1 MNEIIIAII
10 GGLCVGIPSVV
21 ATIFSNNKS
30 NAVMLYR
37 VDQLDKKVEKHN
49 QVIERMAVV
58 ENSLKTAHHRID
70 DLQDK

>member
-70 DLQDK
+70 DLQDR